1 MKKNYLVTVGI
12 TTYNSNIN
20 YLSEAIDSIIN
31 QSYRNLEIIIYDD
44 CSSNSKD
51 IENLIIRKKDDRIF
65 FLKSEKNMG
74 VSNSLNEIIKKANGD
89 FFCWCPDDDYMS
101 LSRIQRQIRS
111 VEKNPDFISYSNHYQ
126 LVEMFNL
133 KRKINH
139 NLYLKFFDL
148 YLYSV
153 IFDRINGGTLLI
165 PSNIIKKYKF
175 NSKLKHIQDYDVW
188 HQMFRDNK
196 SIYINEYLFF
206 SRKHVKQASNLNSN
220 EAENEISDYYIN
232 FIKKNLFNLIHY
244 YGKNGFFIMYT
255 CFVFRKIIVHKFI
268 SNKSTVNRYIN
279 PFYNSNKIFYA
290 LLSIAKLVGLF
301 LQFFKS
307 CKNIILYKFIYN
319 KIFPIFRN
327 K

>member
-196 SIYINEYLFF
+196 WQL
-206 SRKHVKQASNLNSN
+206 
-220 EAENEISDYYIN
+220 
-232 FIKKNLFNLIHY
+232 
-244 YGKNGFFIMYT
+244 
-255 CFVFRKIIVHKFI
+255 
-268 SNKSTVNRYIN
+268 
-279 PFYNSNKIFYA
+279 
-290 LLSIAKLVGLF
+290 KLHR
-301 LQFFKS
+301 
-307 CKNIILYKFIYN
+307 LY
-319 KIFPIFRN
+319 
-327 K
+327 